1 MKFQQQRPYL
11 LTTQLPAF
19 DAVQSAHVVPSRP
32 ILLLTYISPLQKWGS
47 AKRSAFLVDAL
58 RRHGNLEVLTLSFV
72 DGPVVGNPM
81 TTTRWKGLR
90 VMDLQ
95 IEHKGLLGRARLD
108 LTSNYVTRQVALH
121 VDLSRY
127 DLLVSRYVKPVLKL
141 ALPPGVPLLV
151 DFDDAVYEPPWRA
164 LTGLKSWV
172 GVGLRMLNDRVIV
185 RSRLNAAA
193 WGKAH
198 YFFCRDAERKVFAR
212 LPGSV
217 LPNLPPPA
225 DRAGPPDFEP
235 PAAPALMFVGLLDY
249 MPNHDA
255 VDWFIEAIWPLVLRQ
270 VPSARFLVVGSGAE
284 FRLARW
290 RSAPQVETLGFV
302 DSLTDAYAQATA
314 CVVPMRSGAGT
325 NIKAL
330 EPYLYGRMVI
340 ATPLVV
346 EGHNPLFTA
355 GSDVLVASDA
365 QGLAQHC
372 IDMLRAPQRA
382 SDIAR
387 RGYTRI
393 STVLTEERFQ
403 SVVDAAV
410 EALWRTDR
418 TA

>member
-1 MKFQQQRPYL
+1 M
-11 LTTQLPAF
+11 TTHL
-19 DAVQSAHVVPSRP
+19 SAQPSQGNPPRT

-47 AKRSAFLVDAL
+47 AKRSRFLIDAL
-58 RRHGNLEVLTLSFV
+58 KRHGTVEVLVLSFV
-72 DGPVVGNPM
+72 DGPVVGKPL
-81 TTTRWKGLR
+81 TTTEWQGIK

-95 IEHKGLLGRARLD
+95 IAPKGLLGRPRFD
-108 LTSNYVTRQVALH
+108 LTSGYVTRQVAQH
-121 VDLSRY
+121 VDLARY
-127 DLLVSRYVKPVLKL
+127 DLLVSRYVKPALKL
-141 ALPPGVPLLV
+141 ALPSGVPLLV

-164 LTGLKSWV
+164 LSGLKSWV
-172 GVGLRMLNDRVIV
+172 GVGLRLLNDRVIV
-185 RSRLNAAA
+185 RSRLKAAA
-193 WGKAH
+193 WRNAH
-198 YFFCRDAERKVFAR
+198 YFYCRDAERDVFPQ

-225 DRAGPPDFEP
+225 DRAGPPDFAP

-255 VDWFIEAIWPLVLRQ
+255 VDWFLQAIWPLVLQQ
-270 VPSARFLVVGSGAE
+270 VPQARFLIVGSGDAE
-284 FRLARW
+284 RLARW

-302 DSLTDAYAQATA
+302 DSLADAYAQATA

-346 EGHNPLFTA
+346 EGHRPLFTP
-355 GSDVLVASDA
+355 GSDVLVANDA

-372 IDMLRAPQRA
+372 IAMLRDPQQA
-382 SDIAR
+382 SDIAH

-393 STVLTEERFQ
+393 TTTLTEERFQ

-410 EALWRTDR
+410 NTLWRTGR
-418 TA
+418 SA